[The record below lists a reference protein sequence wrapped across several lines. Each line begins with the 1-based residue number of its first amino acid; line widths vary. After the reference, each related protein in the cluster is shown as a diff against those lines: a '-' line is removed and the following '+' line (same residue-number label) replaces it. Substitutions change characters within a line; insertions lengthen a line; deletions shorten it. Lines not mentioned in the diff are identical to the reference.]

1 MFCSSCGTEN
11 AAGARFCAKCGTALA
26 TTAPAPAAP
35 EPITTV
41 RTSSPAAVAT
51 VSPTGKQPWLALVL
65 SLVIVGVGQLYN
77 NDWKKALAMFVGAI
91 LGIYLTAGIA
101 TFAIWIWSMVDAY
114 RVASGSGKVW

>member
-41 RTSSPAAVAT
+41 RTSSPAAVAA